1 MSRKKVYLVSLKS
14 RERQELRQFVS
25 QGKKS
30 AREINRARILLLAD
44 EGKKDKEI
52 VAVLGISRPT
62 VSALRKKYSKT
73 KYDAILDLLKDDP
86 RSGRPIKVDS
96 RVEANITMI
105 ACSDPPEGSAKWT
118 LRMIADKVVKLE
130 VIDSI
135 SHERVR
141 ASLKKT
147 S

>member
-1 MSRKKVYLVSLKS
+1 M
-14 RERQELRQFVS
+14 
-25 QGKKS
+25 
-30 AREINRARILLLAD
+30 LLAD

-52 VAVLGISRPT
+52 VAVLGVSRPT
-62 VSALRKKYSKT
+62 VSAVRKRYSESKYES
-73 KYDAILDLLKDDP
+73 ILDLLKDDP

-130 VIDSI
+130 VIDSL

-141 ASLKKT
+141 TALKKT